1 MEYEIKKGTNM
12 FYIGESEMKGVATI
26 IWTEVKPNVI
36 SVDSTFVAVP
46 LRGKGIAAKLLKKVL
61 EMARDNQLKIIPN
74 CSYVDKYMNRT
85 DEFNDLLYKK

>member
-1 MEYEIKKGTNM
+1 MDYEIKKGPNM
-12 FYIGESEMKGVATI
+12 FYIGESETKGVATI
-26 IWTEVKPNVI
+26 IWSEVEPNVI

-61 EMARDNQLKIIPN
+61 EMAREHQLKIIPN